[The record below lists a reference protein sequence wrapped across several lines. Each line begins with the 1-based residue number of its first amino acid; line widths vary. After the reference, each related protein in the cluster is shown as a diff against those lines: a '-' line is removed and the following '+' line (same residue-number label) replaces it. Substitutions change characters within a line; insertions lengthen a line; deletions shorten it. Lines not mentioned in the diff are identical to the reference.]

1 MVGTEIGTYRIID
14 MLGAGG
20 MGVVYKAVDT
30 QLDRVVALKALNPE
44 FSGNPTLL
52 ERFRAEARAQAQLN
66 HPNLA
71 TLYTF
76 LVQDGA
82 AYMVMEF
89 VDGETFLQISDRRG
103 PIPAAEA
110 IPLFRQALAGI
121 GEAHR
126 LGIVHRDLKPSNIML
141 NREGVVKVMDFGL
154 AKIAGSHG
162 MTRTGVR
169 LGTAYYMSPEQV
181 LVRPVDARSDI
192 YSLGATLYE
201 FLTAQAPFHAHS
213 EFEILND
220 HVNTPPP
227 PPSRLSPLIPRS
239 VENAVLKA
247 LAKSPDQRFQTAEEF
262 SAALEQPESF
272 YAAKTVVEAVPAVP
286 VAVVPVLRAVIA
298 VAPPPLAPPVPT
310 KPAFWTMRRKLLAA
324 AGAALAGLLLPWLI
338 FQATSRRPPVVQAP
352 APPVTA
358 APAPAPTVV
367 PSAPAAP
374 VAPKIVVPVETRI
387 SVRTVDAI
395 DSKTSRLGQEFRATL
410 ATAVKVKGHE
420 AFRVSDKARLR
431 LEETASAGHSGKPEL
446 ILELVSIAT
455 GGRTYI
461 VSSAPFL
468 IKARFLRKKRV
479 VPGTL
484 IDFTLNAQVILG
496 APPS

>member
-1 MVGTEIGTYRIID
+1 M
-14 MLGAGG
+14 
-20 MGVVYKAVDT
+20 
-30 QLDRVVALKALNPE
+30 
-44 FSGNPTLL
+44 
-52 ERFRAEARAQAQLN
+52 
-66 HPNLA
+66 
-71 TLYTF
+71 
-76 LVQDGA
+76 
-82 AYMVMEF
+82 
-89 VDGETFLQISDRRG
+89 
-103 PIPAAEA
+103 
-110 IPLFRQALAGI
+110 
-121 GEAHR
+121 
-126 LGIVHRDLKPSNIML
+126 
-141 NREGVVKVMDFGL
+141 
-154 AKIAGSHG
+154 
-162 MTRTGVR
+162 
-169 LGTAYYMSPEQV
+169 
-181 LVRPVDARSDI
+181 RPVDARSDI

-286 VAVVPVLRAVIA
+286 VAVVPVPRAVIA

-324 AGAALAGLLLPWLI
+324 AGAALAGLLVALLI
-338 FQATSRRPPVVQAP
+338 FLPKTRQPVVVQAP
-352 APPVTA
+352 PPPASAPP
-358 APAPAPTVV
+358 APAPAAP
-367 PSAPAAP
+367 PMAAKPAPAASR
-374 VAPKIVVPVETRI
+374 IVVPAGTKI
-387 SVRTVDAI
+387 SVRTVDLI

-431 LEETASAGHSGKPEL
+431 LEETASSGHSGKPEL

-468 IKARFLRKKRV
+468 IKARFWRKKRV
-479 VPGTL
+479 APGTP
-484 IDFTLNAQVILG
+484 IDFTLNAPVTLG